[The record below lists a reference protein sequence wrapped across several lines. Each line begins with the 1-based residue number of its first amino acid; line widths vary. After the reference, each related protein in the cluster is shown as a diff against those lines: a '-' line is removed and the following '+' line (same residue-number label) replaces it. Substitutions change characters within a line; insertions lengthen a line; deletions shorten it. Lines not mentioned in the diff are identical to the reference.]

1 MNIAFKTCTLIFI
14 FSSYQCI
21 IRHESLSLL
30 LGRKNI
36 RVHVSS
42 NPGHAA
48 IEDIMQ
54 ILPELDALFVEEGV
68 TFAREDLVN
77 TVP

>member
-1 MNIAFKTCTLIFI
+1 MI
-14 FSSYQCI
+14 SSYQCI
-21 IRHESLSLL
+21 IRHESLS
-30 LGRKNI
+30 
-36 RVHVSS
+36 
-42 NPGHAA
+42 GHAA

-77 TVP
+77 TVPLIPHGDF

>member
-1 MNIAFKTCTLIFI
+1 LFF
-14 FSSYQCI
+14 FVF
-21 IRHESLSLL
+21 
-30 LGRKNI
+30 LGI
-36 RVHVSS
+36 LFFH
-42 NPGHAA
+42 PGHAA

>member
-1 MNIAFKTCTLIFI
+1 M
-14 FSSYQCI
+14 FSSYRCI
-21 IRHESLSLL
+21 IRHESLSVKQHPGSLKSL
-30 LGRKNI
+30 
-36 RVHVSS
+36 